1 MVKLRILVNSSASL
15 IRNIRLEMLPD
26 IPENVPIYVNPQAA
40 RAAELAK
47 RIEQARLDN
56 LRCVDQVRLFI
67 ANRGK
72 GIATLVCFTVGSVG
86 SYGVCVWKALGEG
99 EKFPQ
104 AFFVGAQI
112 FYTQKLPVLRGV
124 ALVTMTVSIE
134 KLVHGATVTAESGQ
148 EGEVVVFA
156 YVPAVCT
163 IAFVSLVRR
172 SSETP
177 NQPLRSAGCAGLQ
190 EENIEFYK
198 DIFPQR
204 FYEFS

>member
-1 MVKLRILVNSSASL
+1 MRVRSSHKL
-15 IRNIRLEMLPD
+15 
-26 IPENVPIYVNPQAA
+26 
-40 RAAELAK
+40 
-47 RIEQARLDN
+47 
-56 LRCVDQVRLFI
+56 
-67 ANRGK
+67 
-72 GIATLVCFTVGSVG
+72 
-86 SYGVCVWKALGEG
+86 
-99 EKFPQ
+99 
-104 AFFVGAQI
+104 FFVGAQI

-124 ALVTMTVSIE
+124 ALVTMPVSIE

-163 IAFVSLVRR
+163 IAFVSLVSR

>member
-1 MVKLRILVNSSASL
+1 M
-15 IRNIRLEMLPD
+15 P
-26 IPENVPIYVNPQAA
+26 
-40 RAAELAK
+40 
-47 RIEQARLDN
+47 
-56 LRCVDQVRLFI
+56 
-67 ANRGK
+67 
-72 GIATLVCFTVGSVG
+72 
-86 SYGVCVWKALGEG
+86 
-99 EKFPQ
+99 
-104 AFFVGAQI
+104 
-112 FYTQKLPVLRGV
+112 
-124 ALVTMTVSIE
+124 VSIE

-148 EGEVVVFA
+148 EGEVVVVFA